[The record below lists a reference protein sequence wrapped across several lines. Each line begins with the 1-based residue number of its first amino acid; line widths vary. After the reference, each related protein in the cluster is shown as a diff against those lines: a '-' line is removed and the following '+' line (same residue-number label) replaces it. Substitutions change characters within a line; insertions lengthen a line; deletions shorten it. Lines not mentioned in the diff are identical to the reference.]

1 MSELLTAPVVFLKI
15 GLTFKVEFIKR
26 DTRAIAPAK
35 GEKLKECGGSK

>member
-1 MSELLTAPVVFLKI
+1 MSELLTAPVVFLKM
-15 GLTFKVEFIKR
+15 GLTFQIELIKR